1 VYQFLG
7 ADHDTARVLSA
18 RAVEPEAAS
27 DYVFTRH
34 ASDVIARR
42 GLSLATV
49 QTVLTAPEQRIELGP
64 GRAVLQSRITDAAGR
79 AFLLLP
85 DKQGRE
91 VLEEPIVKV
100 SYDSRTDIVTVVLR
114 DGVPVAESDEDKPG
128 VILDYDERGNLVA
141 VEILDASQRVTDAR
155 RVEFQ
160 MTE

>member
-79 AFLLLP
+79 VFLLRVFVDVTRRP
-85 DKQGRE
+85 AE
-91 VLEEPIVKV
+91 VVTAYLT
-100 SYDSRTDIVTVVLR
+100 SR
-114 DGVPVAESDEDKPG
+114 VAKYWRNQS
-128 VILDYDERGNLVA
+128 
-141 VEILDASQRVTDAR
+141 
-155 RVEFQ
+155 
-160 MTE
+160 